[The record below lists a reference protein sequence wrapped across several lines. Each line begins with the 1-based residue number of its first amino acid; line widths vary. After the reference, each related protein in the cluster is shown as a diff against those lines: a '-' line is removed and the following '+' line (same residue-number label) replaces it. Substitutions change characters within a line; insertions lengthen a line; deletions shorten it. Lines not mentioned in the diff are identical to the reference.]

1 MSNNAE
7 ILAKVIMDI
16 KAILDIEKVLTD
28 ELNCVGKS
36 RNPGLVEDLLLV
48 MDKADAVRAAQ
59 RIQAGYS
66 GLKVVKQ
73 ENEVA

>member
-48 MDKADAVRAAQ
+48 MDKTDAVRAAE

-73 ENEVA
+73 ANEVA